1 MKGLTG
7 AKRTATRYMP
17 AAVIAVVLLAIAA
30 SVVVSHS
37 KVELGVSLQPYFPR
51 PTSYTP
57 GVSQSNLLLM
67 INYTGPGTGLY
78 SYLVTYNSSAG
89 TQVAGRGVVSLPS
102 GTSSSVFFLIPI
114 APAGTVLAQAQ
125 IFKGGE
131 ASGEAVYTES
141 LSL

>member
-30 SVVVSHS
+30 SVVAGHS
-37 KVELGVSLQPYFPR
+37 KVELDVSFQPFFPQ

-57 GVSQSNLLLM
+57 GVSQSNVLLM
-67 INYTGPGTGLY
+67 INYTGPGTGGY
-78 SYLVTYNSSAG
+78 SYVVTYNSSAG
-89 TQVAGRGVVSLPS
+89 TQVAGRGVVSLPG
-102 GTSSSVFFLIPI
+102 GTSSSAFFLIPI
-114 APAGTVLAQAQ
+114 APTGTVLAKAQ

-131 ASGEAVYTES
+131 ASGPAVCSES